1 MATAGW
7 ETNACQKALSVLLH
21 VTPLKQLCVLQ
32 VTWCA
37 IMGMTRTGAGVV
49 ITACLQGTP
58 APLSAI
64 LWNLLPAP
72 PLRLCVTWAIMATAG
87 MVITACQKVLSAP
100 LHAMTLPLQ
109 CVVPRM
115 SDVTTASLVAAGW
128 EMAVCPKAQC
138 APLPVTPL
146 APPCVPALTLCVTW
160 GMMTMVAGWE
170 ITACLLDLSA
180 QLIENNCSIKTM
192 MEK

>member
-1 MATAGW
+1 
-7 ETNACQKALSVLLH
+7 
-21 VTPLKQLCVLQ
+21 
-32 VTWCA
+32 
-37 IMGMTRTGAGVV
+37 
-49 ITACLQGTP
+49 
-58 APLSAI
+58 
-64 LWNLLPAP
+64 
-72 PLRLCVTWAIMATAG
+72 VTWAIMATAG
-87 MVITACQKVLSAP
+87 MAITACQKVLSAP

-128 EMAVCPKAQC
+128 EMAACPKAQC

-170 ITACLLDLSA
+170 ITACQLDLSA
-180 QLIENNCSIKTM
+180 QLIENNFSIKTM